1 MLLYTE
7 EQLEKAYAIYRL
19 KQIRL
24 DLGFM
29 TLENFRNLFEQL
41 AEEVMYPNGEHIKN
55 YR

>member
-7 EQLEKAYAIYRL
+7 EQLEKAYGIYRL
-19 KQIRL
+19 KQVRL

-29 TLENFRNLFEQL
+29 NLENFRSLFEQL
-41 AEEVMYPNGEHIKN
+41 AEEVMYHNGEDIKD